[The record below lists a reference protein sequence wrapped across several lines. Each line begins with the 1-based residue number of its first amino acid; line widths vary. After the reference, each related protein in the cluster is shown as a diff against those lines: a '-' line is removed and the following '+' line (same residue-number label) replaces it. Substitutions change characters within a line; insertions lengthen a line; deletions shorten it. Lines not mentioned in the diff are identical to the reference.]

1 MKVAQEVFDDN
12 DENDIRYDVHVPGD
26 GWSDVRGKD
35 TDGAADEELSDDCL
49 KTDILGNELRV
60 NKMRSV
66 FCVSCAHLHI
76 VILVTVTSAGI
87 LSNRICLMNQLK
99 NSFGIITGTIHKLCY
114 QV

>member
-1 MKVAQEVFDDN
+1 MDLRREMKLKVAQEVFDDN

-26 GWSDVRGKD
+26 GWGDVRGKD

-76 VILVTVTSAGI
+76 VILVQLLLLGYCQTEFVWWTNSKTVS
-87 LSNRICLMNQLK
+87 
-99 NSFGIITGTIHKLCY
+99 
-114 QV
+114 V